1 MRVRRILAAGMA
13 LALATTLVTPALAGA
28 AATPAAGPAEA
39 PAAAP
44 APAPVLLVKSYATT
58 PGDVLLGERFTLSL
72 TIRNAT
78 KVRAKDVVVA
88 LGATAAGAGGDGA
101 SGGGA
106 ELVSLDSSDMRF
118 VGDIKGGGVVSVTFN
133 LITSPGAAAGVLSLP
148 VNISSDV
155 NGQRESTSQKIGLK
169 LNRTATF
176 EEQAPEFP
184 KTAVEGEELGLT
196 VDVQN
201 TSSFAVPGVS
211 LRFEGDGFEIVGAPA
226 QVGKIEPNDTG
237 TLEAKVTPKVAGDAT
252 LTVVATYRDDFGQQR
267 EVRFAHKLKVEK
279 PKAVVEGGPDNK
291 PDPDKPKTF
300 LESVASFFMGLL
312 GLGG

>member
-1 MRVRRILAAGMA
+1 VRVRRILAAGLV

-28 AATPAAGPAEA
+28 AATPAAGPADT

-44 APAPVLLVKSYATT
+44 TPAPVLLVRSYATT

-78 KVRAKDVVVA
+78 KQRAKDVVVA
-88 LGATAAGAGGDGA
+88 LGATSAGGDGA
-101 SGGGA
+101 TGGGGA

-118 VGDIKGGGVVSVTFN
+118 VGDIKGGGAVSVSFN

-155 NGQRESTSQKIGLK
+155 NGQRESSSQKIGLK
-169 LNRTATF
+169 LNRTASF
-176 EEQAPEFP
+176 EEQAPDFP
-184 KTAVEGEELGLT
+184 KTAIVGEELALS

-211 LRFEGDGFEIVGAPA
+211 LRFEGDGFGIEGAPA
-226 QVGKIEPNDTG
+226 QIGKIEPNDTG

-252 LTVVATYRDDFGQQR
+252 LTVVATYRDDFGQHR
-267 EVRFAHKLKVEK
+267 EVRFAHKIKVEK
-279 PKAVVEGGPDNK
+279 PPTIDAPGKSGK
-291 PDPDKPKTF
+291 PEAEKPRSF
-300 LESVASFFMGLL
+300 MESVASFFMGLL